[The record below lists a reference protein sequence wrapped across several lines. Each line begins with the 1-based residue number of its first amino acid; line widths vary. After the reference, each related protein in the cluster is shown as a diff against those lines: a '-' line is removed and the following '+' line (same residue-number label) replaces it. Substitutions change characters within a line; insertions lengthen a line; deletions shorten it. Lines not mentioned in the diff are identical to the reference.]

1 MKIRTAMIALTLT
14 ACFSTGAIA
23 LAQKQKAMD
32 PATCP
37 MHAQHM
43 KDAKHSEGV
52 DKRGDEAMGFS
63 HMDNAHHFLM
73 FNDGGAIQVVPK
85 NSEDKDNLQTVRD
98 HLKMIAG
105 MFSAGNFKLPMF
117 IHDTTVPGTQTMIKL
132 KSDISYKYEDVPGGA
147 QVRITTKNPK
157 ALQAIYN
164 FMRFQIKDH
173 RTGDP
178 TIISASPIA

>member
-1 MKIRTAMIALTLT
+1 M
-14 ACFSTGAIA
+14 A
-23 LAQKQKAMD
+23 LAQEKKDMD

-52 DKRGDEAMGFS
+52 DKRGDKAMGFS
-63 HMDNAHHFLM
+63 HETNAHHFLL
-73 FNDGGAIQVVPK
+73 FKDGGAIQVVPK
-85 NSEDKDNLQTVRD
+85 DTADASNLETVRE

-105 MFSAGNFKLPMF
+105 MFTDGNFKLPMF
-117 IHDTTVPGTQTMIKL
+117 IHDTKVPGTDNMKRL
-132 KSDISYKYEDVPGGA
+132 RADITYKYEELPNGA

-157 ALQAIYN
+157 ALQAIHN
-164 FMRFQIKDH
+164 FMRFQVKDH

-178 TIISASPIA
+178 MTVSS